1 MIALLLSTIVV
12 TVHFGTVRAATTWT
26 QTYGGVAAEEG
37 NSLVETSDGGY
48 AIVGSTES
56 FGAGETDVWLVKT
69 DAFGTVEW
77 NITHGGSDYDFGRSL
92 VVTSDGGYAIAGYTG
107 DIGAGVWS
115 DFWLIK
121 TDAYGNEEWNQ
132 TYGGIKGEWLYSMV
146 ETQDGGYA
154 MVGTWDLPIFGGSG
168 WTNNSWLVKTDEDG
182 NMEWNQTYTGGN
194 AHSLI
199 ATSDGGYA
207 IASTRYYDSND
218 AGGWT
223 DFWLIKTDEFGTV
236 EWNMTYGGS
245 NEEEAFSLVET
256 SDGGYAI
263 VGTTQ
268 FSDLDPR
275 DMDNGIYDY
284 WLVKTDEDGNME
296 WNQTYG
302 GEKIDEAYSLVEA
315 SDGGYAIAGY
325 TTSYGAGVADFWLV
339 KTDEFG
345 VVPEAT
351 WVILPLLLVATV
363 SIFICNKKLHQFS
376 KEK

>member
-132 TYGGIKGEWLYSMV
+132 TYGGADQEKGASLVATSDGGYAIAGTTHSSDYMFGDFWLIKTDAYGNEEWNQTYGGIKGEWLYSIV

-245 NEEEAFSLVET
+245 NEEKAFSLVET

-263 VGTTQ
+263 VGTT
-268 FSDLDPR
+268 
-275 DMDNGIYDY
+275 
-284 WLVKTDEDGNME
+284 
-296 WNQTYG
+296 
-302 GEKIDEAYSLVEA
+302 
-315 SDGGYAIAGY
+315 
-325 TTSYGAGVADFWLV
+325 
-339 KTDEFG
+339 
-345 VVPEAT
+345 
-351 WVILPLLLVATV
+351 
-363 SIFICNKKLHQFS
+363 
-376 KEK
+376 